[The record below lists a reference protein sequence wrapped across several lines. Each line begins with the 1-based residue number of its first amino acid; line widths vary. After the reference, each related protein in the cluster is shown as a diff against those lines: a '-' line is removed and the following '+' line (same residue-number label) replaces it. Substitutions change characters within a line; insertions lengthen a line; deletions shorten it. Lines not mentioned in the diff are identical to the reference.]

1 MSDNNVYS
9 TPQSQLVDQ
18 VDDSEKP
25 LASRWARLGASI
37 IDSIIMMLVVM
48 PVMYFTGGFDGVV
61 EGVQPGFVYM
71 FSMGILSFIVFFVI
85 NYRFLVANGQTIG
98 KKVLEIKIVDLNG
111 NVPVFQPQLLI
122 RYAVYILPGQIP
134 VVGTIF
140 SFVNVLFIF
149 TKEKRCIHDL
159 VAKTKV
165 VKC

>member
-9 TPQSQLVDQ
+9 TPQAQLVDQ

-37 IDSIIMMLVVM
+37 IDSIIVMVVLV
-48 PVMYFTGGFDGVV
+48 PVMYFTGGFDGMM
-61 EGVQPGFVYM
+61 EGSQPGFVYM
-71 FSMGILSFIVFFVI
+71 FGMGILNLVVFFAI
-85 NYRFLVANGQTIG
+85 NYRTLIANGQSIG

-122 RYAVYILPGQIP
+122 RYAVFVLPGQIP

-140 SFVNVLFIF
+140 SLVNVLFIF
-149 TKEKRCIHDL
+149 GKEKRCIHDL
-159 VAKTKV
+159 AAKTRV

>member
-9 TPQSQLVDQ
+9 TPQAQLVNQ

-37 IDSIIMMLVVM
+37 IDSIIMMVILL
-48 PVMYFTGGFDGVV
+48 PVMYFTGGFDGIM
-61 EGVQPGFVYM
+61 EGVQPGFVY
-71 FSMGILSFIVFFVI
+71 SLGIAVLGIIVFFVI
-85 NYRFLVANGQTIG
+85 NYRYLIASGQTVG

-111 NVPVFQPQLLI
+111 NLPVFQPQLVI
-122 RYAVYILPGQIP
+122 RYAVYMLPGQIP
-134 VVGTIF
+134 IVGQIF
-140 SFVNVLFIF
+140 SFINILFIF
-149 TKEKRCIHDL
+149 TAEKRCIHDL

>member
-9 TPQSQLVDQ
+9 TPQAQLVDQ

-37 IDSIIMMLVVM
+37 IDSIIMLVIIL
-48 PVMYFTGGFDGVV
+48 PVMYFTGGFEGMM
-61 EGVQPGFVYM
+61 EGVQPGFVYS
-71 FSMGILSFIVFFVI
+71 FGIAVLGIIVFFAI
-85 NYRFLVANGQTIG
+85 NYRYLVTNGQTIG

-111 NVPVFQPQLLI
+111 NVPVFQPQLVI
-122 RYAVYILPGQIP
+122 RYAVYMLPGQIP
-134 VVGTIF
+134 VVGQIF
-140 SFVNVLFIF
+140 SIINILFIF
-149 TKEKRCIHDL
+149 GKEKRCIHDL